1 MAFRSTA
8 KEKGDYYAPA
18 SSSSKSSSSRYSG
31 RNGESSTRGKTWR
44 KVLYRRQPFAD
55 NHVDETFLREL
66 KTNVNV
72 VKRNYWAMV
81 KSTANITQEILI
93 VLIFCIVFKFTHDVV
108 GAPPTATVERS
119 GIIVAHTDE
128 TQAAQLQKSATKP
141 LLDHAIKER
150 WFQILMI
157 INVSTVILGYTLELI
172 LWPSHFTIH
181 NVGQAVKNC
190 ALFIVIVLV
199 FSPVLRTLT
208 KTFSDDTI
216 YALTIW
222 LFLIHLMFYD
232 YKFVEVLWFYGTLSL
247 NAAIFAS
254 VLLASRLT
262 SNSHSFAIV
271 TFAIALFGVFPIFR
285 HAVRLYSQKL
295 HLVFTVLLFF
305 LVWRML
311 NEIAY
316 FLTVIYVVSIFIIN
330 IVAPGFFISLQ
341 KLKREITGPWD
352 IAKVEHQN
360 EEEMNMI
367 MNNLIRQ
374 QQFQQQQ
381 FNHRWPQNS
390 AVGNA
395 SFIRK
400 NINDLTLHRRSMSM
414 QSLSEL
420 GNR

>member
-1 MAFRSTA
+1 MKASFRSGIATGSPRENKLFA
-8 KEKGDYYAPA
+8 NNN
-18 SSSSKSSSSRYSG
+18 SSKNNSHVRW
-31 RNGESSTRGKTWR
+31 K
-44 KVLYRRQPFAD
+44 KVLYRKQPFAD
-55 NHVDETFLREL
+55 NHVDETFLRGL

-72 VKRNYWAMV
+72 VERNYWAMV

-93 VLIFCIVFKFTHDVV
+93 VLIFCVVFKFTHDVS
-108 GAPPTATVERS
+108 GAPPTAIVEKS

-128 TQAAQLQKSATKP
+128 TQAAQLLESTKNSS
-141 LLDHAIKER
+141 LDHEAKDR
-150 WFQILMI
+150 WMYILMI
-157 INVSTVILGYTLELI
+157 INISTVILGYTLELI
-172 LWPSHFTIH
+172 LWPAHFTLH
-181 NVGQAVKNC
+181 NIGQAIKNC

-232 YKFVEVLWFYGTLSL
+232 YTFVEVFWFYGTLSL

-285 HAVRLYSQKL
+285 HAVRLYSEKL
-295 HLVFTVLLFF
+295 HLLFTIALFF

-316 FLTVIYVVSIFIIN
+316 FLTVIYVTSIFTIN
-330 IVAPGFFISLQ
+330 IVAPGFFINLQ

-352 IAKVEHQN
+352 IAKVEPQN
-360 EEEMNMI
+360 EEEMNTI
-367 MNNLIRQ
+367 MNNIFRQ
-374 QQFQQQQ
+374 QQNQLN
-381 FNHRWPQNS
+381 NHRNHRPSNS
-390 AVGNA
+390 MLSGGNNGL
-395 SFIRK
+395 IRS
-400 NINDLTLHRRSMSM
+400 NIKYRRSMSM

-420 GNR
+420 AKRS

>member
-1 MAFRSTA
+1 MTFRKNHQNNDNNNNSNN
-8 KEKGDYYAPA
+8 
-18 SSSSKSSSSRYSG
+18 
-31 RNGESSTRGKTWR
+31 RNVRWK
-44 KVLYRRQPFAD
+44 KVLYRKQPFAD

-72 VKRNYWAMV
+72 VERNYWALV

-93 VLIFCIVFKFTHDVV
+93 VLIFCCVFKFTHDVV
-108 GAPPTATVERS
+108 GAPPTAIVEKS

-128 TQAAQLQKSATKP
+128 TQAAQLLKSTTKSI
-141 LLDHAIKER
+141 LDHAAKER
-150 WFQILMI
+150 WLYILMI
-157 INVSTVILGYTLELI
+157 INISTVILGYTLELI
-172 LWPSHFTIH
+172 LWPSHFTLH
-181 NVGQAVKNC
+181 NVGQSIKNC

-222 LFLIHLMFYD
+222 LFILHLLFYD
-232 YKFVEVLWFYGTLSL
+232 YRFVEVLWFYGTLSL

-271 TFAIALFGVFPIFR
+271 TFSIALFGVFPIFR
-285 HAVRLYSQKL
+285 HAVRMYSQNL
-295 HLVFTVLLFF
+295 HLIFTIALFF

-316 FLTVIYVVSIFIIN
+316 FLTVIYVITILILN
-330 IVAPGFFISLQ
+330 IVAPGFFINLQ

-352 IAKVEHQN
+352 IAKVEPQN
-360 EEEMNMI
+360 EEEMNTI
-367 MNNLIRQ
+367 MNNIMRQ
-374 QQFQQQQ
+374 QQNQYNNQL
-381 FNHRWPQNS
+381 NPM
-390 AVGNA
+390 AGNVNNGL
-395 SFIRK
+395 IRSNIK
-400 NINDLTLHRRSMSM
+400 NLGHRRSLSM

-420 GNR
+420 AKRR